1 MLCASAVC
9 IVHCTHYLVCCS
21 LCYCCAATYVWRY
34 TVCSVHY
41 TVCDVHYT
49 GRATPTPV
57 IFCVGRVSFKMTS
70 VQFFQ
75 GLLSYICPCPE
86 MCSVL
91 PEYFEQLHTM
101 NNTLRSL
108 SMMTR
113 ITIIVVAVVFLADSD
128 GEGERE
134 FLGNQLELNGGSKQ
148 RSVRQR

>member
-1 MLCASAVC
+1 
-9 IVHCTHYLVCCS
+9 
-21 LCYCCAATYVWRY
+21 
-34 TVCSVHY
+34 
-41 TVCDVHYT
+41 
-49 GRATPTPV
+49 
-57 IFCVGRVSFKMTS
+57 
-70 VQFFQ
+70 
-75 GLLSYICPCPE
+75 

-91 PEYFEQLHTM
+91 PEYFELLHTI
-101 NNTLRSL
+101 NNTLRSS

>member
-1 MLCASAVC
+1 
-9 IVHCTHYLVCCS
+9 
-21 LCYCCAATYVWRY
+21 
-34 TVCSVHY
+34 
-41 TVCDVHYT
+41 
-49 GRATPTPV
+49 
-57 IFCVGRVSFKMTS
+57 
-70 VQFFQ
+70 
-75 GLLSYICPCPE
+75 
-86 MCSVL
+86 
-91 PEYFEQLHTM
+91 M